1 MRTAQFSVSFIRN
14 VVFYAASRGI
24 PVDSLC
30 RAANFPAERLAT
42 PDDMV
47 GGDTV
52 ERVWQAAIAQT
63 GDPDLGLHLGEAFQ
77 PAALGLLGFAMLSSK
92 TLGEALDKMTRYW
105 NLMSNAT
112 ALRSRRDRDTVSL
125 ELIVLDLPGNFLM
138 ANRHP
143 VESSLSAAT
152 ALSLTLTG
160 RALPFLDV
168 ASTYPAPAQTREYE
182 RIFGRRPR
190 FGAEANLVAFAA
202 DALGWPVVHA
212 NPAMLEAFESQIQKR
227 LAADP
232 LTSRDRV
239 RAELAKSLR
248 GDLPDLEAVAK
259 RLGVSERA
267 LQRDLQK
274 EQTTFRQ
281 VLDDLRK
288 ELAREYLADARHSIT
303 DVSFLLG
310 FSEPS
315 VLHRYF
321 RRWFGLTPQEFRR
334 RGLQQSP
341 A

>member
-1 MRTAQFSVSFIRN
+1 MRPAQFSVSFVRN
-14 VVFYAASRGI
+14 VIFYAASRGV

-30 RAANFPAERLAT
+30 KAANFPAERLAT

-47 GGDTV
+47 GGDTL
-52 ERVWQAAIAQT
+52 ERVWQAAIAAT
-63 GDPDLGLHLGEAFQ
+63 GDPDLGLHMGEAFQ
-77 PAALGLLGFAMLSSK
+77 PAALGLLGFAMLSSQ
-92 TLGEALDKMTRYW
+92 TFGEALEKLTRYW
-105 NLMSNAT
+105 NLISNAT
-112 ALRSRRDRDTVSL
+112 ALRSRRDGDAVSL
-125 ELIVLDLPGNFLM
+125 ELIVLDLPGNFLV

-143 VESSLSAAT
+143 VESSLSAVT
-152 ALSLTLTG
+152 ALSVSLTG
-160 RALPFLDV
+160 RRLPFLDV
-168 ASTYPAPAQTREYE
+168 ASTYSAPAQTREYE

-190 FGAEANLVAFAA
+190 FNAEANCVAFAA
-202 DALGWPVVHA
+202 QALGWPVAHA
-212 NPAMLEAFESQIQKR
+212 NPAMLEGFERQIQQR

-248 GDLPDLEAVAK
+248 GDLPDLAGVAK
-259 RLGVSERA
+259 RLGVSGRA

-288 ELAREYLADARHSIT
+288 ELARDYLAEVRHSIT
-303 DVSFLLG
+303 DISFLLG

-321 RRWFGLTPQEFRR
+321 RRWFGMTPQEFRR
-334 RGLQQSP
+334 QRLQQSP